1 MDNSFWLWT
10 DCYWKVLQGRL
21 NVWEK
26 IKSIFSVIGAFLSI
40 ILFTILLFVLRRGK
54 ADRRGSERADER
66 DTRIQDGIGEC
77 KERAD
82 RIEERIERAESS
94 AGRCEEHLQR
104 AEDILREAIRRSR
117 EERERSKDLIDN
129 NHND

>member
-1 MDNSFWLWT
+1 M
-10 DCYWKVLQGRL
+10 
-21 NVWEK
+21 WEK
-26 IKSIFSVIGAFLSI
+26 IKNIFSIVGAFLSV
-40 ILFTILLFVLRRGK
+40 ILFTVFLFVLRRGK
-54 ADRRGSERADER
+54 IDGRGSKSADER

-77 KERAD
+77 EERAN

-117 EERERSKDLIDN
+117 EERERSKDLINN
-129 NHND
+129 NHNN